1 MNTQINKVT
10 PAHGLSWY
18 VKWLSS
24 IILIHAMAFTSL
36 DMYPYNMYFQFT
48 GITGWLI
55 VGWIWKDWSLIVVN
69 TVGSLILFAGIIHYH
84 FFTDWMLRIYEYHL
98 EALL

>member
-1 MNTQINKVT
+1 MNRPDGID
-10 PAHGLSWY
+10 WY
-18 VKWLSS
+18 IKCFAS
-24 IILIHAMAFTSL
+24 IVLIIGAATTAM

-48 GITGWLI
+48 GITCWLV

-69 TVGSLILFAGIIHYH
+69 IVGSLILLAGIIHYH
-84 FFTDWMLRIYEYHL
+84 FYTDWILKVYEYHL

>member
-1 MNTQINKVT
+1 MKRPDGIY
-10 PAHGLSWY
+10 WY
-18 VKWLSS
+18 IKWFAS
-24 IILIHAMAFTSL
+24 IVLIIGAATTAM

-69 TVGSLILFAGIIHYH
+69 IVGSLILLAGIIHYH
-84 FFTDWMLRIYEYHL
+84 FYTDWMLKVYEYHL

>member
-1 MNTQINKVT
+1 MKRPDGID
-10 PAHGLSWY
+10 WY
-18 VKWLSS
+18 IKWFAS
-24 IILIHAMAFTSL
+24 IVLIIGAATTAM

-69 TVGSLILFAGIIHYH
+69 IVGSLILLIGIIHYH
-84 FFTDWMLRIYEYHL
+84 FYTDWMLKIYEYHL

>member
-1 MNTQINKVT
+1 MKRPDGID
-10 PAHGLSWY
+10 WY
-18 VKWLSS
+18 IKWFASVVL
-24 IILIHAMAFTSL
+24 IIGATTTAM
-36 DMYPYNMYFQFT
+36 DMYPYNMYFQFV

-69 TVGSLILFAGIIHYH
+69 IVGSLILLAGIIHYH
-84 FFTDWMLRIYEYHL
+84 FYTDWILKVYEYHL